1 MNTKLQEQLQKIGIH
16 NVKEIY
22 YNPSYEFLYEQENSS
37 DLVGFEKV
45 QNTEIGRAH
54 V

>member
-16 NVKEIY
+16 NVKEVY

-37 DLVGFEKV
+37 DLVGFERYRILNLE
-45 QNTEIGRAH
+45 Q
-54 V
+54 